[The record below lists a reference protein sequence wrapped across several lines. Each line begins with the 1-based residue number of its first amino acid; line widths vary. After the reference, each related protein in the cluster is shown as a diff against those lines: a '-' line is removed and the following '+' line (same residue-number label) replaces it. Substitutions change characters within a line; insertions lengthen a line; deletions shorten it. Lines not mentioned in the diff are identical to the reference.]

1 MLLIS
6 RSNSVEMF
14 LMGESCYGSMRRS
27 FKKTL
32 EDKANEL
39 VAKLPRQAWDVSIPA
54 TLRREIALT
63 VEQIEQL
70 RNQYDRQF
78 RKLLNIECYVGTEL
92 RQLRAGIPLYTH
104 AHFPETEKL
113 HKRLFDIEKQRRD
126 LSLRLDEKNR
136 GLESKLLTLINQHD
150 QLEF

>member
-6 RSNSVEMF
+6 RSNSVQTF
-14 LMGESCYGSMRRS
+14 SMGKSCYDCMRRN

-32 EDKANEL
+32 VDKANEL
-39 VAKLPRQAWDVSIPA
+39 AAIAPGQAWDVSIPA

-78 RKLLNIECYVGTEL
+78 RKLLRIECYIGTEL
-92 RQLRAGIPLYTH
+92 MQLRSGIPLYTH

-113 HKRLFDIEKQRRD
+113 HQRLFEIEKQRRD
-126 LSLRLDEKNR
+126 LSLRLEEKNR
-136 GLESKLLTLINQHD
+136 SLESKLLSLINQHD